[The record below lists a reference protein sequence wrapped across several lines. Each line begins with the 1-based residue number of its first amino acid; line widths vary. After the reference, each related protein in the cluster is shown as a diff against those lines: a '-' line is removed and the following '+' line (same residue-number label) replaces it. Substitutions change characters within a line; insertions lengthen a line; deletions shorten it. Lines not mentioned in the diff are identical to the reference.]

1 MDLELEIEHLLH
13 NNFKI
18 NSLYPYQKL
27 VIYSILEKGLLKQSN
42 YYKEQLIIFP
52 TGSGKSLCFMLPS
65 MLFENITVAVYPLLS
80 LMHDQQRRLEKLNW
94 PCEVLKGGLTTK
106 EKESL
111 FDNLKSKK
119 SKFLITNVESLNSEE
134 VINKLKEIPISMFV
148 VDEAHTVVQWG
159 ESFRPTYLLLKSII
173 TQLNIDQVVAF
184 TATASSKV
192 IAKINELLFPLGK
205 AHTVYANPDRAN
217 IYYQVVPTLCK
228 VHDLENLIGDE
239 NKLPMVVFCN
249 SRDKCSYVAT
259 KLQQRLPNI
268 KIGYYHAKLDKA
280 EKQRVEKWFF
290 SETKGVLL
298 ATKAYGLGVDKQDIR
313 CVVHYDL
320 PTDIESFLQE
330 SGRCARDHKLGL
342 SITLLSPYSGKNS
355 DPKFVEVIK
364 NSTSCKREALLNLL
378 GFKIDQCS
386 GCDVCDETTIKTP
399 DGLLEIYNLI
409 YFNPL
414 KFTLSSCAKCLKGIK
429 EDSEDYYNPFFGIL
443 SRWLLVDIES
453 SLRALIYKKIIYLS
467 FNKKLYVNYFK
478 KLVY

>member
-13 NNFKI
+13 NRFKI

-27 VIYSILEKGLLKQSN
+27 VIHSILEKGLLKQSN

-65 MLFENITVAVYPLLS
+65 MLFENLTVAVYPLLS

-94 PCEVLKGGLTTK
+94 PCEVLKGGLSKK

-111 FDNLKSKK
+111 FNNLKSKK
-119 SKFLITNVESLNSEE
+119 TKFLITNVESLNNEE
-134 VINKLKEIPISMFV
+134 VINTLKEIPISMFV
-148 VDEAHTVVQWG
+148 VDEAHTVTQWG
-159 ESFRPTYLLLKSII
+159 ESFRPAYLLLKSII
-173 TQLNIDQVVAF
+173 SQLNIDQVVAF
-184 TATASSKV
+184 TATASPKV
-192 IAKINELLFPLGK
+192 ITKINELLFPLGK
-205 AHTVYANPDRAN
+205 AHTVYANPDRTN
-217 IYYQVVPTLCK
+217 IYYQVIPTLCK
-228 VHDLENLIGDE
+228 LHDLVNLIGDE

-249 SRDKCSYVAT
+249 SRDKCSYVAS
-259 KLQQRLPNI
+259 KLQQRLMNI
-268 KIGYYHAKLDKA
+268 KIDYYHAKLEKE

-290 SETKGVLL
+290 NETKGVLV
-298 ATKAYGLGVDKQDIR
+298 ATKAYGLGVDKQNIR

-330 SGRCARDHKLGL
+330 SGRGARDHNLAL

-364 NSTSCKREALLNLL
+364 NNSNCKREALLDLL

-386 GCDVCDETTIKTP
+386 GCDVCDETTIKIP
-399 DGLLEIYNLI
+399 DGFNEIYKLI
-409 YFNPL
+409 YFNPF
-414 KFTLSSCAKCLKGIK
+414 KYNLSSCARCLKGIK
-429 EDSEDYYNPFFGIL
+429 ENSEDYYNPYFGTL
-443 SRWLLVDIES
+443 NRWNLLDIES
-453 SLRALIYKKIIYLS
+453 SIRALLYKKVIYLS

-478 KLVY
+478 KLIC